1 MKEIVHMRDIE
12 RGREREKCVCERE
25 RLCVEKRSVILATYL
40 PCGTIKMAKG
50 PFFAFD
56 LAISTIVNV

>member
-1 MKEIVHMRDIE
+1 M
-12 RGREREKCVCERE
+12 CERE